1 MYLQRSFC
9 EVGQQHKLVCFI
21 IVFQSSPWETILTD
35 SVVGKLLKMKF
46 TGENPNDWNSVNV
59 KSIVA

>member
-1 MYLQRSFC
+1 M
-9 EVGQQHKLVCFI
+9 
-21 IVFQSSPWETILTD
+21 D

-59 KSIVA
+59 KSVA